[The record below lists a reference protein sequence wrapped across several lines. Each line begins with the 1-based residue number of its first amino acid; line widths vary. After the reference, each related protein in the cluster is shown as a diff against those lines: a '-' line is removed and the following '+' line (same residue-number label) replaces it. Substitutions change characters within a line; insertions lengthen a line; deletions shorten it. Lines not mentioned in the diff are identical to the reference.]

1 MNVSA
6 IRCALLVAALLP
18 ATALAH
24 KGWLQTSKTVLNVN
38 QWVTV
43 DAASSTD
50 PFVRDHNAMRLD
62 NLAITAPDGRA
73 VTPETVASG
82 KLRSSFDLQVT
93 QAGTYRI
100 AVVNAG
106 IAASWDDK
114 GQIKRWPPR
123 GTPFSE
129 EGFAREVPK
138 AAKDLKVTQS
148 LSRLETFVT
157 AGKPNDTALQPT
169 GRGLELVPV
178 TAFNDLYA
186 GETATFRL
194 LLDGRPAAGV
204 KMELIADG
212 VRYRNAIEAVE
223 LETDADGRV
232 TINWPEAGWYWL
244 SASVQDDQGEEPAT
258 QRRASYTGTFEV
270 LSP

>member
-1 MNVSA
+1 MNAAA
-6 IRCALLVAALLP
+6 IRCALLAAALLP

-62 NLAITAPDGRA
+62 NLAITAPDGSA
-73 VTPETVASG
+73 VAPENAASG
-82 KLRSSFDLQVT
+82 KLRSSFDLQLT

-100 AVVNAG
+100 AVVNSG
-106 IAASWDDK
+106 ISASWDDK
-114 GQIKRWPPR
+114 GQTQRWPPR
-123 GTPFSE
+123 GTPFSA
-129 EGFAREVPK
+129 EGFAQAVPK
-138 AAKDLKVTQS
+138 KAKDLKVTQS
-148 LSRLETFVT
+148 LSRLETYVT

-178 TAFNDLYA
+178 SGFNDLYA
-186 GETATFRL
+186 GEAATFRF
-194 LLDGRPAAGV
+194 LLDGKPAASV
-204 KMELIADG
+204 KVEVIADG
-212 VRYRNAIEAVE
+212 VRYRNAVEEVE
-223 LETDADGRV
+223 LETDAEGRF
-232 TINWPEAGWYWL
+232 TYDWPKAGWYWL
-244 SASVQDDQGEEPAT
+244 SASVQDDKGEKPAT
-258 QRRASYTGTFEV
+258 QRRTSYTGSFEV